1 MAFAG
6 LTKVRYSFT
15 ALKYRH
21 SFHAGNFADVH
32 KHVALL
38 SLLTALKKKDKGFL
52 YLDTHAGR
60 GVYDLSGMP
69 AEAAAG
75 VGRFLQGQHEAPELR
90 DFASFLTRFR
100 ATPARAHLYPGSP
113 LIALAALR
121 PQDRAVL
128 IERQGPEV
136 HALEAALA
144 AAAAA
149 AAADPASAASV
160 PSPAARSGE
169 HRVRV
174 ERGDGYARLR
184 AFLPP
189 PERRGLTLIDPPY
202 EETQEDFA
210 RVTAGLA
217 EGLRRFP
224 TGVLAA
230 WYPIKDERNTRAW
243 HAACAHAL
251 KAALLVSEL
260 WLYPRDSRV
269 SLNGSGLLI
278 VNSPWQTLERMR
290 VWLAELQ
297 TCLAVGEGGG
307 SRVAML
313 SESRA

>member
-1 MAFAG
+1 VVAFAG

-75 VGRFLQGQHEAPELR
+75 VGRFLQGQHEAQELR
-90 DFASFLTRFR
+90 DFASLLTRFR

-136 HALEAALA
+136 HALKAALA
-144 AAAAA
+144 AE
-149 AAADPASAASV
+149 
-160 PSPAARSGE
+160 E

-210 RVTAGLA
+210 RVTAALA

-224 TGVLAA
+224 TGVLTA

-243 HAACAHAL
+243 HAACTHAL

-269 SLNGSGLLI
+269 GLNGSGLLI
-278 VNSPWQTLERMR
+278 VNSPWQTLERMQ